1 MRPASQAQANRNHA
15 IFVYELTKNVGLVFQ
30 IPWYQQAMN
39 WNAISFD
46 WNQARSFLAVA
57 EEGSLSAAAAAL
69 KLTQPTVTRQLAALE
84 EDLNVTLLERTG
96 RTVSLTPAGLDL
108 LDHVR
113 AMAEGA
119 NMMSLAASG
128 QSQDIEGKVRVKA
141 SEMTAAYRLP
151 DVLDQLHANAP
162 DLQLEI
168 ASDNSVRDLLLR
180 EADIAI
186 RHVRPDQPNLIAK
199 LACEETMRFYAVE
212 KYLDI
217 HGTPKQHGDMAV
229 HQFVSFGDFER
240 IIGYLKIVGLDL
252 SQKNFRYASNSQLVE
267 WEIAR
272 KGHAIAIMN
281 DRIAAKFP
289 EFHPVLT
296 EIEPF
301 KIPVWLV
308 AHRELQTSRRIRLVF
323 DLLSSTFASRS

>member
-1 MRPASQAQANRNHA
+1 
-15 IFVYELTKNVGLVFQ
+15 
-30 IPWYQQAMN
+30 MN

-57 EEGSLSAAAAAL
+57 EEGSLSAAALAL
-69 KLTQPTVTRQLAALE
+69 KLTQPTITRQLTALE
-84 EDLNVTLLERTG
+84 EGLNVMLLERTG

-128 QSQDIEGKVRVKA
+128 QSQDIEGKVRVTA
-141 SEMTAAYRLP
+141 SEMTAVYLLP
-151 DVLDQLHANAP
+151 DILDRLSQTAP

-168 ASDNSVRDLLLR
+168 AADNSVRDLLLR

-186 RHVRPDQPNLIAK
+186 RHMRPEQPNLIAK
-199 LACEETMRFYAVE
+199 LACDQTMRFYAVDE
-212 KYLDI
+212 YI
-217 HGTPKQHGDMAV
+217 TRYGIPQQTGDMSE

-240 IIGYLKIVGLDL
+240 IVGYLKLVGLDL
-252 SQKNFRYASNSQLVE
+252 MQRNFRYASNSQLVE

-281 DRIAAKFP
+281 DNIAAKFP
-289 EFHPVLT
+289 EFRPVLT

-301 KIPVWLV
+301 SIPVWLV

-323 DLLSSTFASRS
+323 DILADALSGR

>member
-1 MRPASQAQANRNHA
+1 
-15 IFVYELTKNVGLVFQ
+15 
-30 IPWYQQAMN
+30 MN

-57 EEGSLSAAAAAL
+57 EEGSLSAAATAL

-96 RTVSLTPAGLDL
+96 RTVTLTPAGLDL

-113 AMAEGA
+113 AMADGA

-128 QSQDIEGKVRVKA
+128 QSQDIEGKVRVTA
-141 SEMTAAYRLP
+141 SEMTAVYLLP
-151 DVLDQLHANAP
+151 DILDRLSQTAP

-168 ASDNSVRDLLLR
+168 AADNSVRDLLLR

-186 RHVRPDQPNLIAK
+186 RHMRPEQPNLIAK
-199 LACEETMRFYAVE
+199 LACDQAMRFYAVD
-212 KYLDI
+212 KYVTRY
-217 HGTPKQHGDMAV
+217 GTPQQADDMSA

-240 IIGYLKIVGLDL
+240 IVGYLKLVGLDL

-281 DRIAAKFP
+281 DNIAAKFP
-289 EFHPVLT
+289 EFQPVLT

-301 KIPVWLV
+301 SIPVWLV

-323 DLLSSTFASRS
+323 DILTDALSGR

>member
-1 MRPASQAQANRNHA
+1 
-15 IFVYELTKNVGLVFQ
+15 
-30 IPWYQQAMN
+30 MN

-69 KLTQPTVTRQLAALE
+69 KLTQPTITRQLAALE
-84 EDLNVTLLERTG
+84 EELKVTLLERTG
-96 RTVSLTPAGLDL
+96 RTVSLTMAGLDL

-128 QSQDIEGKVRVKA
+128 QSQDIEGKVRVTA
-141 SEMTAAYRLP
+141 SEMTAVYLLP
-151 DVLDQLHANAP
+151 DILDQLSETAP

-168 ASDNSVRDLLLR
+168 VADNSVRDLLLR

-186 RHVRPDQPNLIAK
+186 RHMRPEQPNLIAK
-199 LACEETMRFYAVE
+199 LACDQTMRFYAVDE
-212 KYLDI
+212 YI
-217 HGTPKQHGDMAV
+217 TRYGTPQQTGDMSG

-240 IIGYLKIVGLDL
+240 IVGYLNLVGLEL
-252 SQKNFRYASNSQLVE
+252 AQRNFRYASNSQLVE

-281 DRIAAKFP
+281 ENIAAKFP
-289 EFHPVLT
+289 EFKPVLT

-301 KIPVWLV
+301 SIPVWLV

-323 DLLSSTFASRS
+323 DILADALSGR

>member
-1 MRPASQAQANRNHA
+1 
-15 IFVYELTKNVGLVFQ
+15 
-30 IPWYQQAMN
+30 MN

-57 EEGSLSAAAAAL
+57 EEGSLSAAALAL

-84 EDLNVTLLERTG
+84 DALGVTLLERTG

-113 AMAEGA
+113 VMAEGA
-119 NMMSLAASG
+119 NMMSLVASG
-128 QSQDIEGKVRVKA
+128 QSQNIEGKVRVTA
-141 SEMTAAYRLP
+141 SEMTATYILP
-151 DVLDQLHANAP
+151 DVLDRLYDTAP
-162 DLQLEI
+162 ELQLEI
-168 ASDNSVRDLLLR
+168 AADNSVRDLLLR

-186 RHVRPDQPNLIAK
+186 RHIRPEQPNLIAK
-199 LACEETMRFYAVE
+199 LACDQTMRFYAVE
-212 KYLDI
+212 KYI
-217 HGTPKQHGDMAV
+217 QRYGSPQQTGDMSA

-240 IIGYLKIVGLDL
+240 IVGYLKLVGLDL
-252 SQKNFRYASNSQLVE
+252 SEKNFRYASNSQLVE

-281 DRIAAKFP
+281 DNIAVNFP
-289 EFHPVLT
+289 EFQPVLT

-301 KIPVWLV
+301 SIPVWLV

-323 DLLSSTFASRS
+323 NILASALSGQ

>member
-1 MRPASQAQANRNHA
+1 
-15 IFVYELTKNVGLVFQ
+15 
-30 IPWYQQAMN
+30 MN
-39 WNAISFD
+39 WKAISFD

-69 KLTQPTVTRQLAALE
+69 KLTQPTITRQLAALE
-84 EDLNVTLLERTG
+84 EDLKVMLLERTG

-108 LDHVR
+108 LEHVR

-128 QSQDIEGKVRVKA
+128 QSQDIEGKVRVTA
-141 SEMTAAYRLP
+141 SEMIAVYLLP
-151 DVLDQLHANAP
+151 DILDRLSQMAP

-168 ASDNSVRDLLLR
+168 AADNSVRDLLLR

-186 RHVRPDQPNLIAK
+186 RHMRPEQPNLIAK
-199 LACEETMRFYAVE
+199 LVCDHTMRFYAVE
-212 KYLDI
+212 DYI
-217 HGTPKQHGDMAV
+217 TRYGPPQQTGDMSA

-240 IIGYLKIVGLDL
+240 IVGYLKLVRLDL
-252 SQKNFRYASNSQLVE
+252 SQRNFRYASNSQLVE

-281 DRIAAKFP
+281 DNIAAKFP
-289 EFHPVLT
+289 EFQPVLT

-301 KIPVWLV
+301 SIPVWLV

-323 DLLSSTFASRS
+323 DILADAMAGR

>member
-1 MRPASQAQANRNHA
+1 
-15 IFVYELTKNVGLVFQ
+15 
-30 IPWYQQAMN
+30 MN

-57 EEGSLSAAAAAL
+57 EEGSLSAAALAL

-84 EDLNVTLLERTG
+84 EDLKVTLLERTG

-128 QSQDIEGKVRVKA
+128 QSQDIDGKVRVTA
-141 SEMTAAYRLP
+141 SEMTAVYLLP
-151 DVLDQLHANAP
+151 DILDRLSQTAP

-168 ASDNSVRDLLLR
+168 AADNSVRDLLLR

-186 RHVRPDQPNLIAK
+186 RHLRPEQPNLIAK
-199 LACEETMRFYAVE
+199 LACEQTMRFYAVDE
-212 KYLDI
+212 YNTRYGK
-217 HGTPKQHGDMAV
+217 PKQTGDMSD

-240 IIGYLKIVGLDL
+240 IVGYLKLVGLDL
-252 SQKNFRYASNSQLVE
+252 TQRNFRYASNSQLVE

-281 DRIAAKFP
+281 DNIAAKFP
-289 EFHPVLT
+289 EFQPVLT

-301 KIPVWLV
+301 SIPVWLV

-323 DLLSSTFASRS
+323 DILADALSGR

>member
-1 MRPASQAQANRNHA
+1 
-15 IFVYELTKNVGLVFQ
+15 
-30 IPWYQQAMN
+30 MN

-57 EEGSLSAAAAAL
+57 EEGSLSAAALAL

-84 EDLNVTLLERTG
+84 DALAVTLLERTG
-96 RTVSLTPAGLDL
+96 RTVSLTPVGLDL

-128 QSQDIEGKVRVKA
+128 QSQDIGGKVRVTA
-141 SEMTAAYRLP
+141 SEMTAAYLLP
-151 DVLDQLHANAP
+151 DVLDRLYDTAP

-168 ASDNSVRDLLLR
+168 AADNSVRDLLLR

-186 RHVRPDQPNLIAK
+186 RHRRPEQPNLIAK
-199 LACEETMRFYAVE
+199 LACNQMMRFYAVE
-212 KYLDI
+212 KYVVRY
-217 HGTPKQHGDMAV
+217 GTPRQTGDMSA

-240 IIGYLKIVGLDL
+240 IVGYLKLVGLDL
-252 SQKNFRYASNSQLVE
+252 SEKNFRYASNSQLVE

-272 KGHAIAIMN
+272 TGHAIAIMN
-281 DRIAAKFP
+281 DIIASKFN
-289 EFHPVLT
+289 EFRPVLT

-301 KIPVWLV
+301 SIPVWLV

-323 DLLSSTFASRS
+323 NTLASALSRR

>member
-1 MRPASQAQANRNHA
+1 
-15 IFVYELTKNVGLVFQ
+15 
-30 IPWYQQAMN
+30 MN

-57 EEGSLSAAAAAL
+57 EEGSLSAAATAL
-69 KLTQPTVTRQLAALE
+69 KLTQPTITRQLAALE
-84 EDLNVTLLERTG
+84 ADLNVTLLERTG

-128 QSQDIEGKVRVKA
+128 QSQDIEGKVRVTA
-141 SEMTAAYRLP
+141 SEMTAVYLLP
-151 DVLDQLHANAP
+151 EILDQLSQMAP

-168 ASDNSVRDLLLR
+168 AADNSVRDLLLR

-186 RHVRPDQPNLIAK
+186 RHMRPEQPNLIAK
-199 LACEETMRFYAVE
+199 LACDQTMRFYAVDA
-212 KYLDI
+212 YI
-217 HGTPKQHGDMAV
+217 TRYGTPQQTGDMSD

-240 IIGYLKIVGLDL
+240 IVGYLKLVGLDL
-252 SQKNFRYASNSQLVE
+252 TQKNFRYASNSQLVE

-281 DRIAAKFP
+281 DNIAAKFP
-289 EFHPVLT
+289 EFEPVLT

-301 KIPVWLV
+301 SIPVWLV

-323 DLLSSTFASRS
+323 DILADAMAGR

>member
-1 MRPASQAQANRNHA
+1 
-15 IFVYELTKNVGLVFQ
+15 
-30 IPWYQQAMN
+30 MN
-39 WNAISFD
+39 WDAISFD

-57 EEGSLSAAAAAL
+57 EEGSLSAAATAL

-84 EDLNVTLLERTG
+84 EDLNVTLIERTG
-96 RTVSLTPAGLDL
+96 RTVSLTLAGLDL

-128 QSQDIEGKVRVKA
+128 QSQDVAGKVRVTA
-141 SEMTAAYRLP
+141 SEMTAAYLLP
-151 DVLDQLHANAP
+151 DILDDLSNIAP

-186 RHVRPDQPNLIAK
+186 RHVRPEQPNLIAK
-199 LACEETMRFYAVE
+199 LVCEETMRFYAVE
-212 KYLDI
+212 KYLNTQ
-217 HGTPKQHGDMAV
+217 GTPQQHGDMAT

-240 IIGYLKIVGLDL
+240 IVGYLKLVGLDL

-281 DRIAAKFP
+281 DNIAVKFP
-289 EFHPVLT
+289 EFEPVLT

-301 KIPVWLV
+301 SIPVWLV

-323 DLLSSTFASRS
+323 DILTDALAGR